1 MVSRT
6 KANRFLWVHFQL
18 IDLCDAT
25 SDEDI
30 RGVLEH
36 LPEGLYNT
44 YTRIFNKIA
53 KTGSKATVEKIM
65 MWMVC
70 ARRPLRVEELQ
81 EAVAFTPSDKSW
93 NANKIPDGD
102 RMIKS
107 CHGLVTRDVEK
118 ETEKVRLAH
127 HTVQQYLVC
136 PQKLRSA
143 TSISDL
149 KESTLT
155 EDHWPELYKL
165 RYNSKAAEIMA
176 RKICMTYLCFSDF
189 RTAID
194 HLHNRKLDITAAFK
208 DRGPVSIPAMLG
220 LGKNLHNL
228 PYRFFGCHNN
238 FEMPTIDYSKYLS
251 VMPRDRRPS
260 QVFRKKFALL
270 EYVIQHW
277 PWHTRWLHWSSEP
290 GSESKFWDIV
300 QHESLAFEFRP
311 WGQNRHFG
319 PYGCKSCPVPD
330 PYGLETKDLSS
341 MGLLHWAAETGHLEV
356 FDIIKPP
363 LEQYL
368 RHERYHSETLLI
380 ACRNGQDAVVELLL
394 ARGSYDLSD
403 GRAMIA
409 VCASGKASILER
421 LIRVQDNFGK
431 FIPTALYQAT
441 SNGHDNVVEV
451 LLPKMTTPFSIDPTT
466 GLTPLQIA
474 AKNGHLEA
482 VRALL
487 RAPLPTILPNHSID
501 LPHRGTGMRALHHAA
516 TNGHDH
522 IVTFLLEHGFGVNDL
537 DVLGETAL
545 IKASRNGQ
553 ATAAKT
559 LLEGGADPLIRG
571 GKHQDLMKPGMNF
584 ERYGGVRWYSNII
597 TPMAIHYAAANGHD
611 NVLAILPYSEWDFES
626 SNDANALRIGA
637 ASGHPKVVQTLLQ
650 KGARIDSEDNAGC
663 TALHHASRR
672 GHHLVV
678 QVLLDSGC
686 GIDRL
691 DKYYCTALHHAANAA
706 RIETI
711 KILVARGASITAKNV
726 NGETALHI
734 AAEEADAVTVRAL
747 VECGAP
753 LESRSWG
760 GHTALVTAINSNRP
774 ENVRALAEMGAECF
788 DNEVISASV
797 NSGTTEMVMILL
809 EWLSLATA
817 SEHSHATTVIRTV
830 LASSKTPKR
839 SLALRQLDKLKTYS
853 ITAETQQT

>member
-6 KANRFLWVHFQL
+6 KSNRFLWVHFQL
-18 IDLCDAT
+18 IDLCNAT

-30 RGVLEH
+30 REVLEH

-81 EAVAFTPSDKSW
+81 EAVAFTSSDKSW

-118 ETEKVRLAH
+118 ETEKVCLAH

-136 PQKLRSA
+136 HQKLESA
-143 TSISDL
+143 TSIGEF

-155 EDHWPELYKL
+155 EDYWPELYKL
-165 RYNSKAAEIMA
+165 RCNSKAAEIMA
-176 RKICMTYLCFSDF
+176 GKICMTYLCFSDF

-194 HLHNRKLDITAAFK
+194 NIHNRKMDITAAFR
-208 DRGPVSIPAMLG
+208 DHGPVSIPAMLG
-220 LGKNLHNL
+220 LGKKLHNL
-228 PYRFFGCHNN
+228 PYRFFGCHKD
-238 FEMPTIDYSKYLS
+238 FEMPKIDYSKYLS

-277 PWHTRWLHWSSEP
+277 PWHTRWLQWSSEP
-290 GSESKFWDIV
+290 GSGSKFWDVV

-311 WGQNRHFG
+311 WGQNQHFG
-319 PYGCKSCPVPD
+319 PYGCKSCPVLD
-330 PYGLETKDLSS
+330 PYDLEPNDLSS

-356 FDIIKPP
+356 FDIIKPS

-368 RHERYHSETLLI
+368 RHERHHSETLLI

-409 VCASGKASILER
+409 VCASGKASILEH
-421 LIRVQDNFGK
+421 LIRVQDNFRK
-431 FIPTALYQAT
+431 FVSTALYQAA

-451 LLPKMTTPFSIDPTT
+451 LLPKMTQPYITDPPT
-466 GLTPLQIA
+466 GLTSFQIA
-474 AKNGHLEA
+474 AKNGYLEA
-482 VRALL
+482 VRALSS
-487 RAPLPTILPNHSID
+487 APVLKVLPNDSLD
-501 LPHRGTGMRALHHAA
+501 PPHESTGMRALHHAGIH
-516 TNGHDH
+516 GHDH
-522 IVTFLLEHGFGVNDL
+522 IVTFLLEHGLKPNDL
-537 DVLGETAL
+537 DALGETAL

-553 ATAAKT
+553 ATAAKA

-571 GKHQDLMKPGMNF
+571 GEGQDLMEPGPGVF
-584 ERYGGVRWYSNII
+584 FGGPRYVNI
-597 TPMAIHYAAANGHD
+597 TNPMAIHYAAANGHD
-611 NVLAILPYSEWDFES
+611 NVLAILPYSKSRCGS

-637 ASGHPKVVQTLLQ
+637 ASGHPKVLQTLLQ
-650 KGARIDSEDNAGC
+650 KGARIGSEDTAGL
-663 TALHHASRR
+663 TALHHASRM

-678 QVLLDSGC
+678 QVLLDRGC
-686 GIDRL
+686 KIDRA
-691 DKYYCTALHHAANAA
+691 DDDGYTALHHAAKAA
-706 RIETI
+706 KIETI
-711 KILVARGASITAKNV
+711 KVLVTRGASITAESAD
-726 NGETALHI
+726 GETVLHI
-734 AAEEADAVTVRAL
+734 AAETADAVTIRTL

-753 LESRSWG
+753 LESRSKNG
-760 GHTALVTAINSNRP
+760 QTALLTAINSNQP
-774 ENVRALAEMGAECF
+774 ANVRVLASMGVECF
-788 DNEVISASV
+788 YNEVISASV
-797 NSGTTEMVMILL
+797 NSETTEMVEILL
-809 EWLSLATA
+809 ERLSMATA
-817 SEHSHATTVIRTV
+817 SEQSHATTVIKMV

-839 SLALRQLDKLKTYS
+839 SQALRLLEDGLKTYP
-853 ITAETQQT
+853 ITAETQEM